1 MKSKWIVLSGL
12 SFGIGFCLS
21 IPVNKNIEKSLLM
34 GLGASASSV
43 ASVSILS
50 KLSKI
55 DEHLYKD
62 RLKLTDQKRDVEVQI
77 EQLQSEKASAGESLA
92 MVVEQLDKKNEVYTQ
107 LSDRNTRLES
117 DKEDLESVISQYSAE
132 LEDISL
138 LIEERNSEVDQ
149 LNQSKSDNISILEGL
164 QNKYNSYE
172 QRIEEQKHSL
182 SRLENEVSSLE
193 EQRSKLLATSEGL
206 TEEITSIE
214 RNRTELHNSISD
226 LELRIS
232 QTIAEENSL
241 TERITALNSQTKVKE
256 AEITNLDRVISELNN
271 KKQIIE
277 EEKTDCPPLSFV
289 YPGNTELDDRQ
300 KAIREICEDRN
311 IEICTHFTRIENLSS
326 ILTHGLIPR
335 KYLEKININYE
346 SVNSETT
353 DSYIDASF
361 LNISFPHYDLVFDY
375 TERTQKNWVCI
386 SYKTNILWE
395 LECAFYFT
403 DSTSKEMLS
412 IPIEKRK
419 TIKSFE
425 DIFVGNDYL
434 PKDYPTD
441 SKAEVLVLGII
452 PSFYLKTITFYDDEV
467 RDNWVRDNPIFSF
480 NNRLFSRRDEIKS
493 GCESAKEVNIHH

>member
-21 IPVNKNIEKSLLM
+21 ISVNKNIEKSLLM

-62 RLKLTDQKRDVEVQI
+62 RLKFTDQKRDVEVQI

-182 SRLENEVSSLE
+182 SHLENEVSSLE
-193 EQRSKLLATSEGL
+193 EQRSKLFATSEGL

-241 TERITALNSQTKVKE
+241 TESITALNSQTKVKE
-256 AEITNLDRVISELNN
+256 AEITNLDRVISKLNN

-289 YPGNTELDDRQ
+289 YPGNIELDDRQ
-300 KAIREICEDRN
+300 KVIREICENRKID
-311 IEICTHFTRIENLSS
+311 ICTHYTRVDFLES
-326 ILTHGLIPR
+326 ILRQGLIPR
-335 KYLEKININYE
+335 AKHKEYGLNCTQD
-346 SVNSETT
+346 SEEQ
-353 DSYIDASF
+353 SHGNH
-361 LNISFPHYDLVFDY
+361 LNISHPSNDPFK
-375 TERTQKNWVCI
+375 RSSKKNKKKWVII
-386 SYKTNILWE
+386 SYKKEILWE
-395 LECAFYFT
+395 LDCEYYPQGYVNE
-403 DSTSKEMLS
+403 TSSS
-412 IPIEKRK
+412 IAGEKRN
-419 TIKSFE
+419 SE
-425 DIFVGNDYL
+425 EIFGNMFLGRDSNYT
-434 PKDYPTD
+434 KDV
-441 SKAEVLVLGII
+441 KAEVLVFNVI
-452 PSFYLKTITFYDDEV
+452 PSCYLESVTFYDDEV
-467 RDNWVRDNPIFSF
+467 LKEWIDDTSFFSF
-480 NNRLFSRRDEIKS
+480 NYDLFGLRDTIPA
-493 GCESAKEVNIHH
+493 GCETAAEVQKPDLY